1 MKAKEG
7 IIDLLNRILTENLTA
22 INQYF
27 VHGKCVKI
35 GAMGACTI
43 MYASEV
49 LTR

>member
-27 VHGKCVKI
+27 VHGKMCEEGLWALAPSCMQAKF
-35 GAMGACTI
+35 
-43 MYASEV
+43 
-49 LTR
+49 